1 MINQK
6 DDRTQPKATME
17 GCMYTAMTAM
27 TTIMTATT
35 MVDDHDDGDDHD
47 YNYDESFFGWLA
59 P

>member
-6 DDRTQPKATME
+6 RTELFEPKATME

-35 MVDDHDDGDDHD
+35 MVNDHDDGDDHG
-47 YNYDESFFGWLA
+47 YNYDESVVG
-59 P
+59 